1 MPTQATSPP
10 NAARLVFPALRWSAA
25 TGYALDDP
33 AVTRALEFGV
43 GGFLFFGGTAEA
55 AASATEE
62 LRRRAGRPLL
72 FGADLERG
80 AGQQFEGCT
89 PLPPAMALATL
100 GPDVVR
106 EAARITAREASALGV
121 RWIYAPLADVAVEP
135 ENPIVGTRALGR
147 EVAEVVPR
155 VVAWVAGAM
164 DGGVAPCLK
173 HFPGHGRTT
182 EDSHRTLP
190 VVDADA
196 DQLRAELEPFRA
208 GIAEGA
214 PSVMTAHVAFPALD
228 PDGGRGRPATRSRA
242 IVEGLLRGELGFDGV
257 VATDAL
263 IMEGIGP
270 DPAEAGAL
278 AVDAGVDVLLYP
290 PDAEGQVRALADAV
304 GAGRLRAAR
313 VAEAVRRVDAL
324 VGAYGPPLGADVDRV
339 EHRRL
344 ARRWARAT
352 LETPGGWPIR
362 GTDLHLV
369 EVDDDLGGPYPP
381 PSRAPF
387 RDALRDRGIR
397 LRVDPHDPLTP
408 TVVAVFAEPRG
419 WKGRAGLSQESREKV
434 RSAVGRA
441 RARGAPAGV
450 VLFAD
455 PRLGAELPSG
465 VPVLAAWGGEVLM
478 QEAAAE
484 ELRTRC

>member
-1 MPTQATSPP
+1 MSKRASTPP
-10 NAARLVFPALRWSAA
+10 SAAGVVFPALRWSDAI
-25 TGYALDDP
+25 GYGLDEP
-33 AVTRALEFGV
+33 SVTRALDVGV

-55 AASATEE
+55 AAAATAE
-62 LRRRAGRPLL
+62 LRHRAGRTLL

-89 PLPPAMALATL
+89 PLPPALALASL

-106 EAARITAREASALGV
+106 EAARMTAREATSLGV

-147 EVAEVVPR
+147 EVAEVTPR
-155 VVAWVAGAM
+155 VVAWVAGAL
-164 DGGVAPCLK
+164 DGGGAPCLK

-182 EDSHRTLP
+182 EDSHATLP
-190 VVDADA
+190 VVDAEA
-196 DQLRAELEPFRA
+196 DELRAELAPFRE

-214 PSVMTAHVAFPALD
+214 PSVMTAHVAYPALD
-228 PDGGRGRPATRSRA
+228 PDGGRRRPATRSAA
-242 IVEGLLRGELGFDGV
+242 IIDGLLRGELGFDGV

-278 AVDAGVDVLLYP
+278 AVAAGVDALLYP
-290 PDAEGQVRALADAV
+290 PDVDAQVRALTEAV
-304 GAGRLRAAR
+304 GAGHLAPDRLAG
-313 VAEAVRRVDAL
+313 AVRRVEAL
-324 VGAYGPPLGADVDRV
+324 AQRFAHPLGSDPDLV

-352 LETPGGWPIR
+352 LEAPGGWPIR
-362 GTDLHLV
+362 GTAVHLV

-387 RDALRDRGIR
+387 RDGLRQRGMS
-397 LRVDPHDPLTP
+397 LRVDPHDPTTP
-408 TVVAVFAEPRG
+408 TVIAVFAEPRG
-419 WKGRAGLSQESREKV
+419 WKGRAGLSDEARERV

-455 PRLGAELPSG
+455 PRLEAELPVG
-465 VPVLAAWGGEVLM
+465 VPVIAAWGGEPLM

-484 ELRTRC
+484 ELRSRC